1 MHILVIVNS
10 GVKNMEVDEQ
20 VVPVGGP
27 VVACCEVLDTAGRV
41 EVVLFVPSGL

>member
-10 GVKNMEVDEQ
+10 GVKNTVWKWMNR
-20 VVPVGGP
+20 VGGP
-27 VVACCEVLDTAGRV
+27 VVACCGVLDTAGRV